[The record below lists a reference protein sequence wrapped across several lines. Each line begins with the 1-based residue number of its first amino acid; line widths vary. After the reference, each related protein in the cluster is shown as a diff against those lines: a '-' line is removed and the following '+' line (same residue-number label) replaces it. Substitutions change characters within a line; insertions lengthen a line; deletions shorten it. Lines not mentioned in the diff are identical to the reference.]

1 MNDPATILK
10 ADHREAKRLMNAL
23 AESDEGSERE
33 TMAQELNDALTLH
46 MEIEERI
53 LYPVVARE
61 VGADDEEEAE
71 IEHGLARNGL
81 ATLMSMVDKPGFGAA
96 VEMLKGGILH
106 HVEEEETEIFPELKS
121 SLERSEWLA
130 LGDAIAEAKAAA
142 GKPVPSAPRRRS
154 GKRKSASRR

>member
-53 LYPVVARE
+53 LYP
-61 VGADDEEEAE
+61 
-71 IEHGLARNGL
+71 
-81 ATLMSMVDKPGFGAA
+81 
-96 VEMLKGGILH
+96 
-106 HVEEEETEIFPELKS
+106 
-121 SLERSEWLA
+121 
-130 LGDAIAEAKAAA
+130 
-142 GKPVPSAPRRRS
+142 
-154 GKRKSASRR
+154 